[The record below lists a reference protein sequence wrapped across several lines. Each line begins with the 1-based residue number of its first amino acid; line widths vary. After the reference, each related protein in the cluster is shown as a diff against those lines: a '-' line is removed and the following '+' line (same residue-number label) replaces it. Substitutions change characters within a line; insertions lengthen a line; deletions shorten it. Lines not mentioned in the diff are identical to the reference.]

1 MYIPHLILFVKYK
14 FQFSF
19 WNCKYQFR
27 FQNFNFELYLHIGKS
42 IFIFQLVHIQI
53 SIYISIIIC
62 TYIYIFICRYIYII
76 MHINDVDINTH
87 DIDRY
92 IYKQHAA
99 LCLYIETLLSCA
111 YHNLYQHQSQHH
123 SHFFHMNIHILITFS
138 HRRFVYIHTFFCS
151 KIMCGC
157 RLLTYLYD
165 IQYISYECRL
175 HYSHIAPPAPIEA
188 KFCTHPQ
195 ARYAP
200 QPIRAATP
208 VLSYPVC
215 LYNAAAIIYKHILRG
230 KIRLT

>member
-1 MYIPHLILFVKYK
+1 
-14 FQFSF
+14 
-19 WNCKYQFR
+19 
-27 FQNFNFELYLHIGKS
+27 
-42 IFIFQLVHIQI
+42 
-53 SIYISIIIC
+53 
-62 TYIYIFICRYIYII
+62 
-76 MHINDVDINTH
+76 
-87 DIDRY
+87 
-92 IYKQHAA
+92 
-99 LCLYIETLLSCA
+99 
-111 YHNLYQHQSQHH
+111 
-123 SHFFHMNIHILITFS
+123 MNIHILITFS

-215 LYNAAAIIYKHILRG
+215 LYNAAAIIYKHILLGENSFDLIRTRAHEKIQVNFFCAPNCYIYCILLG
-230 KIRLT
+230 KM